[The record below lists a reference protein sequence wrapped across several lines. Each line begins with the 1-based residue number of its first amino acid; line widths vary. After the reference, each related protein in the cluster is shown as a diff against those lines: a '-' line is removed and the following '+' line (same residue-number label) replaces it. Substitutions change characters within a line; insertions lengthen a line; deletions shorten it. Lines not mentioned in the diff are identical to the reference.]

1 MTCKQRNGVP
11 AAQSLSRLRVAVL
24 IPCYNEALTIAKVV
38 RDFKAELPEAQIYV
52 FDNGSTD
59 RTVDEAQHAGAT
71 VRREHRRGK
80 GYVLCSMFRQVEAD
94 IYVMVDGDDTY
105 PADRV
110 RDLIRPIL
118 NDEAE
123 MVVGSRLLADSL
135 GGFKTPNLIG
145 NQFFRILLNTLFR
158 VQLTDL
164 LSGYRALSRRVVK
177 GLPFFSHGFECET
190 ELTVKCLQRG
200 ERVLEIPVNLSARPP
215 GSRSKIHFLRDGFL
229 ILNTLLAL
237 ARDYRPGVIF
247 GSIGLLLCAGA
258 MLPGVTVVMEYIAS
272 GQILRL
278 PSAILAVGMI
288 ISGLLVGFVGLALH
302 SISRH
307 FQEIDYQLQKLLEHQ
322 SRVRSHSTEHRIIN
336 DSGRAPP
343 AGSGQLDD

>member
-1 MTCKQRNGVP
+1 M
-11 AAQSLSRLRVAVL
+11 L
-24 IPCYNEALTIAKVV
+24 IPCYNEALTIGKVV
-38 RDFKAELPEAQIYV
+38 QDFKAELPEAQIYV

-59 RTVDEAQHAGAT
+59 RTVDEAQRAGAT
-71 VRREHRRGK
+71 VQRELRRGK
-80 GYVLCSMFRQVEAD
+80 GYVLRSMFRQVEAD
-94 IYVMVDGDDTY
+94 VYVMVDGDATY

-118 NDEAE
+118 HDDAE
-123 MVVGSRLLADSL
+123 MVVGSRLLAGSL
-135 GGFKTPNLIG
+135 RGFKTPNLIG
-145 NQFFRILLNTLFR
+145 NKFFRILLNILFK

-200 ERVLEIPVNLSARPP
+200 QRVVEIPVNLSARPP

-237 ARDYRPGVIF
+237 ARDYRPGIIF
-247 GSIGLLLCAGA
+247 GTIGILLCAGS
-258 MLPGVTVVMEYIAS
+258 LVPGIIVVREYIAT
-272 GQILRL
+272 GLVLRF
-278 PSAILAVGMI
+278 PSAILAVGMV
-288 ISGLLVGFVGLALH
+288 ISGLLMGLVGLALH

-307 FQEIDYQLQKLLEHQ
+307 FQEVDYQLQALLDRQ
-322 SRVRSHSTEHRIIN
+322 SNRDTHEREQRMIN
-336 DSGRAPP
+336 DSGQSPP
-343 AGSGQLDD
+343 PRQYE

>member
-1 MTCKQRNGVP
+1 MTSEGRQEV
-11 AAQSLSRLRVAVL
+11 SLVQTASALRIAVL
-24 IPCYNEALTIAKVV
+24 IPCYNEAVTIGKVV
-38 RDFKAELPEAQIYV
+38 RDFKAELPDAEIYV
-52 FDNGSTD
+52 FDNSSTD
-59 RTVDEAQHAGAT
+59 QTVDEAQRAGAI
-71 VRREHRRGK
+71 VQREHRLGK
-80 GYVLCSMFRQVEAD
+80 GYVLRSMFRQIEAD
-94 IYVMVDGDDTY
+94 VYVMVDGDDTY

-110 RDLIRPIL
+110 RDLIRPII

-123 MVVGSRLLADSL
+123 MVIGSRLLGGSSR
-135 GGFKTPNLIG
+135 GFKAPNLIG

-200 ERVLEIPVNLSARPP
+200 ERVLEIPINLSARPP
-215 GSRSKIHFLRDGFL
+215 ESHSKIHFLRDGFL

-237 ARDYRPGVIF
+237 ARDYRPGFIF
-247 GSIGLLLCAGA
+247 GSMGLILCAVG
-258 MLPGVTVVMEYIAS
+258 MIPGVTVVMEYIAT

-278 PSAILAVGMI
+278 PSAVLAVGMI
-288 ISGLLVGFVGLALH
+288 ICGLLVGFVGLALH

-307 FQEIDYQLQKLLEHQ
+307 FQELDYQLQELLERQ
-322 SRVRSHSTEHRIIN
+322 SRVSGHSSENRITAN
-336 DSGRAPP
+336 SVPP
-343 AGSGQLDD
+343 RTKLEE

>member
-1 MTCKQRNGVP
+1 MTSEQRTENIP
-11 AAQSLSRLRVAVL
+11 ALTVSPLRVAVL
-24 IPCYNEALTIAKVV
+24 IPCYNEAPTIGKVV
-38 RDFKAELPEAQIYV
+38 RDFKAELPEAEIYV
-52 FDNGSTD
+52 FDNDSTD
-59 RTVDEAQHAGAT
+59 QTVHEAQRAGAT
-71 VRREHRRGK
+71 VQREHRRGK
-80 GYVLCSMFRQVEAD
+80 GYVLRSMFRQIEAD

-110 RDLIRPIL
+110 RDLIRPIV

-123 MVVGSRLLADSL
+123 MVVGSRLLGGASS
-135 GGFKTPNLIG
+135 GFKAPNLIG

-237 ARDYRPGVIF
+237 ARDYRPGFIF
-247 GSIGLLLCAGA
+247 GSMGLILCAGG
-258 MLPGVTVVMEYIAS
+258 MVPGVTVVMEYMAS

-278 PSAILAVGMI
+278 PSAVLAVGMI
-288 ISGLLVGFVGLALH
+288 ICGLLVGFAGLALH

-307 FQEIDYQLQKLLEHQ
+307 FQELDYQLQELLEHQ
-322 SRVRSHSTEHRIIN
+322 SRASGHSSERRIITN
-336 DSGRAPP
+336 SGPP
-343 AGSGQLDD
+343 PMARPEE